1 MRRRDSVRCARPEV
15 RRPAAFGHARRT
27 PRPKLRSD
35 RARRLV
41 VWHGLAPVGPRAPWA
56 AVLVRAIRW
65 MESRHGAMTSWPPL
79 HGPTGPASSEMAGRA
94 APAAV
99 RFVGFVRGG
108 RRVRSVAAGT
118 TPAIRRTSH
127 WRMSP
132 PYSVT
137 PSLNRKNNVAAPAFS
152 RTERSDRKMR

>member
-27 PRPKLRSD
+27 RCPKLRPD
-35 RARRLV
+35 RARRMV
-41 VWHGLAPVGPRAPWA
+41 AWHGLVPVGPRALWA

-65 MESRHGAMTSWPPL
+65 TELRHVAMTSWSPL
-79 HGPTGPASSEMAGRA
+79 HGPTGRASSESPGRA
-94 APAAV
+94 APSV
-99 RFVGFVRGG
+99 SRFAGFVRGG
-108 RRVRSVAAGT
+108 RRVRSEAAGT

-137 PSLNRKNNVAAPAFS
+137 PSLNRQNNVAAPAFS
-152 RTERSDRKMR
+152 RTE